1 LAKVLVVDSDS
12 VFAAVVADRL
22 HVSGHEVRRLSDG
35 LRAAAL
41 AQEQQIDLVLL
52 GQSANSGVAVVEA
65 LRGQAATRSVPILML
80 SEQSSPA
87 DRVAALRAGA
97 DDFLSRPC
105 DLDELLLRLD
115 RLLANRTAALQVLQG
130 DLANH
135 PLWALLQYLGQVR
148 KSGLLRVQGESGAG
162 TIDLREGD
170 PAAARWQGLRGRE
183 ALLALLSLEQGG
195 FRFDPAPSDV
205 PPAAAASLPLQELLM
220 QSAWLKDEI
229 GKRRH
234 LLPPTG
240 QALQALTPNLPVLE
254 RGFQQLPL
262 RRVFERVL
270 GQRGVR
276 LFDLIADEAEAPIS
290 TRLAVVL
297 LVESGAIAVPS
308 EESGDELQNTREIST
323 AILFEV
329 AVEDL
334 IAAAGDAGFASTTLP
349 YLLLVE
355 AAVWPL
361 LRRMIEQA
369 PGFRQHEGLRRLV
382 EQVELRRAGSAN
394 FPARAGKVSLHV
406 QVLAGAV
413 QPQVNAIVPG
423 CAAVLVWLRGAEALD
438 SARAVVQRFESS
450 GPPGAVGV
458 LVAGP
463 DAQAPGLLQGTRRW
477 RSSAH
482 EPHSLLGLLRLLH
495 PDAS

>member
-52 GQSANSGVAVVEA
+52 GQSPNSGVAVVEA
-65 LRGQAATRSVPILML
+65 LRGQAGTRSVPILML

-148 KSGLLRVQGESGAG
+148 KSGVLRVQGESGAG
-162 TIDLREGD
+162 TIDLRDGD
-170 PAAARWQGLRGRE
+170 PVESRWQGLRGRE

-195 FRFDPAPSDV
+195 FRFDPAPDV
-205 PPAAAASLPLQELLM
+205 PETLSPGLPLQELLM

-240 QALQALTPNLPVLE
+240 QALQALTPNLPAVE
-254 RGFQQLPL
+254 ASFHQLPL
-262 RRVFERVL
+262 QRVFERVL
-270 GQRGVR
+270 RQPGVR

-308 EESGDELQNTREIST
+308 EESSDELQNTREIST

-355 AAVWPL
+355 SAVWPL

-423 CAAVLVWLRGAEALD
+423 CAGLLVWLRGAEALD

-450 GPPGAVGV
+450 GPSGAVGV

-463 DAQAPGLLQGTRRW
+463 DAQRPGLLQGTRRW

-495 PDAS
+495 PDAR